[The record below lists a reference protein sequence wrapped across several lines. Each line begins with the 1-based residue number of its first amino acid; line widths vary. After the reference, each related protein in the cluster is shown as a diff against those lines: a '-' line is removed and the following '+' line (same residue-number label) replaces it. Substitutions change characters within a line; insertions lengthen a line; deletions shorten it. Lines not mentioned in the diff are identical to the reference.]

1 MNLSRGVS
9 HKEEPQDDPDQ
20 AAAPDVVD
28 CELNKSR
35 DGKCDLN
42 STDTKKVQKFYHQK
56 SREKNTV
63 NNQ

>member
-1 MNLSRGVS
+1 MHLSRGVS

-28 CELNKSR
+28 NKSR

-42 STDTKKVQKFYHQK
+42 STDTKKVQKY
-56 SREKNTV
+56 
-63 NNQ
+63 

>member
-1 MNLSRGVS
+1 MHLGRGVS

-42 STDTKKVQKFYHQK
+42 STDTKKVQKY
-56 SREKNTV
+56 
-63 NNQ
+63 

>member
-1 MNLSRGVS
+1 MHLGRGVS

-42 STDTKKVQKFYHQK
+42 ST
-56 SREKNTV
+56 
-63 NNQ
+63 